1 MEGNA
6 LSSKSPSEILALYQ
20 RYRGGESVRLLLD
33 EYGLE
38 EVAEA
43 RFYLLFSKVR
53 INDLNCIVC
62 GDSPMLANLPSKA
75 KPIEQILHSCK
86 NCGHI
91 VTANIEG
98 NEIVPLKDCKC
109 THCSDARKQENERQA
124 TSFVDKIRKAYKDQP
139 ALSHQDIGEIA
150 LAELV
155 GLYALL
161 NTWAAEDLTHLVP
174 FQEKQELFWPSKDKA
189 MSSLSDIYRCH
200 LLQVD
205 LNHSSTRAFVEN
217 EDGKISWYTVEAAL
231 LPSIRRNDEF
241 CMDILETQNYLAGLF
256 PSGLTIQQKGELPIL
271 MRTIAVNECVQYMQY
286 MLDEYGFDS
295 VTGEKTEKIFEEL
308 LNDLPV
314 NQILVCIWS
323 AVKNA
328 AAFMQTP
335 HCKGRKHAYNSIQGK
350 LRELAQ
356 RRIVGEIDSPGFD
369 RNKYCPRSEISFALY
384 GVMGF
389 EEDIGFDTILS
400 DIRISDEWE
409 VSEEDESSQEFDYLH
424 FTEEELAS
432 LESHGFEVFARFDA
446 TLNFIFSDVQI
457 QIFKVNNG
465 PTFFE
470 MSARAGADG
479 EWSTARFETFSA
491 LVVYLEAFDKSNQ
504 LAEML
509 GQ

>member
-174 FQEKQELFWPSKDKA
+174 FQEKQELFWPTKDKSI
-189 MSSLSDIYRCH
+189 SSLRAIYKSD
-200 LLQVD
+200 LLQID
-205 LNHSSTRAFVEN
+205 LEHCTTANFVEN
-217 EDGKISWYTVEAAL
+217 KDGSISWYTFQAAL
-231 LPSIRRNDEF
+231 LPAIRMNDEF
-241 CMDILETQNYLAGLF
+241 CMDIPDTQNYLAGLF
-256 PSGLTIQQKGELPIL
+256 SGGLSRHQKAELPIL
-271 MRTIAVNECVQYMQY
+271 IRSIAVDECVQYMQH
-286 MLDEYGFDS
+286 MLGEHGFDAD
-295 VTGEKTEKIFEEL
+295 TGGKTEKIFEEL

-323 AVKNA
+323 AVKGA

-335 HCKGRKHAYNSIQGK
+335 SCKGRKHAFNSIQGK
-350 LRELAQ
+350 LREAAQ
-356 RRIVGEIDSPGFD
+356 RRIVGEIDASGFD

-389 EEDIGFDTILS
+389 EGDVGFDTRLADIPIPEEWGLS
-400 DIRISDEWE
+400 EEEESDE
-409 VSEEDESSQEFDYLH
+409 EFDYLH

-446 TLNFIFSDVQI
+446 TLNLVFSDVQI
-457 QIFKVNNG
+457 QIFKVKNDS
-465 PTFFE
+465 TYFE
-470 MSARAGADG
+470 MSARAGMAG
-479 EWSTARFETFSA
+479 EWHEARFETYGA
-491 LVVYLEAFDKSNQ
+491 LVLYLDAFEKSNQ